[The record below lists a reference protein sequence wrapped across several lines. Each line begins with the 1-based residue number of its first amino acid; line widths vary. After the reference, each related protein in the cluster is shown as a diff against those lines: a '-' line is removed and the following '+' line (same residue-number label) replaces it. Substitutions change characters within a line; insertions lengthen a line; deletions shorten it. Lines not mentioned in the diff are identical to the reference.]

1 MLYSSKKVATS
12 HTKECGRQSQQSAS
26 TNTADNK
33 EFGRQSANTN
43 SADNVSSDSAG
54 DLESQTWKEVSGAE
68 SRVLFPSRK
77 QW

>member
-12 HTKECGRQSQQSAS
+12 HNKECGRQSAN

-43 SADNVSSDSAG
+43 SSDNVSSDSAG

-77 QW
+77 